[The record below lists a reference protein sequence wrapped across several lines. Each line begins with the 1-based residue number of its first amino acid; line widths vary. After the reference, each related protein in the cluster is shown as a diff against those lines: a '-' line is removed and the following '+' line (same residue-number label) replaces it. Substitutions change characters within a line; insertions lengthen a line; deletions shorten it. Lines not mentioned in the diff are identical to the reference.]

1 MSAFVMALMMSGVAQ
16 GACVVADGGEVYT
29 SEGLASG
36 ADVVWVDTRIVAVGK
51 GLADLKKGAWKGEAC
66 QVVDATGLAVTPG
79 FIETRSSLGL
89 VEVGMEPSTRDGD
102 AGGDD
107 PIRAALRVADAY
119 NPRSSLVPIQRVEG
133 VTSALVLPSGGQISG
148 QAAYVVLAGA
158 TQAEAVVDA
167 SVAVVA
173 SIGGSSRAEGL
184 RRLRAVLQ
192 DAREFRRLK
201 GAWERNQTR
210 PLAASGADLEALWPV
225 VDGDQALIVAAD
237 RAADIE
243 ALLRL
248 QADLNLRLVIHGA
261 AEGWMHAEALA
272 DAGVAVVIDPLVY
285 GPGSFNQIHGRAD
298 NGALLVAAGVD
309 VIIATGS
316 SHNARNLGQYA
327 GNAVRGG
334 MKPAD
339 ALAAITSAPA
349 KVYGLEDRGVLEV
362 GARAD
367 VVIWSGQDPLELS
380 SLPVAVFIDGR
391 PIALESRQTLLR
403 DAYSQ
408 LPGTPTPPLSL
419 PE

>member
-1 MSAFVMALMMSGVAQ
+1 
-16 GACVVADGGEVYT
+16 
-29 SEGLASG
+29 
-36 ADVVWVDTRIVAVGK
+36 
-51 GLADLKKGAWKGEAC
+51 
-66 QVVDATGLAVTPG
+66 
-79 FIETRSSLGL
+79 
-89 VEVGMEPSTRDGD
+89 
-102 AGGDD
+102 
-107 PIRAALRVADAY
+107 
-119 NPRSSLVPIQRVEG
+119 
-133 VTSALVLPSGGQISG
+133 
-148 QAAYVVLAGA
+148 
-158 TQAEAVVDA
+158 
-167 SVAVVA
+167 
-173 SIGGSSRAEGL
+173 
-184 RRLRAVLQ
+184 
-192 DAREFRRLK
+192 
-201 GAWERNQTR
+201 
-210 PLAASGADLEALWPV
+210 
-225 VDGDQALIVAAD
+225 
-237 RAADIE
+237 
-243 ALLRL
+243 
-248 QADLNLRLVIHGA
+248 
-261 AEGWMHAEALA
+261 MHAEALA